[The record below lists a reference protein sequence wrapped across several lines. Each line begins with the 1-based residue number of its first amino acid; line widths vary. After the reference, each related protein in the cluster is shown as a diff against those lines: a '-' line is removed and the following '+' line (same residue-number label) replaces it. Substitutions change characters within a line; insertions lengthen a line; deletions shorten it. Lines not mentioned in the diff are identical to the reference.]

1 MVDEFCKEYTK
12 VQEAHLINE
21 SITKKKR
28 NRAFTLSDSEVITII
43 IYFHLGGYR
52 CMKHYY
58 MGYVQKHMQSE
69 FPKTVSYNRF
79 VELQKKC
86 LIPLTLFLQLTC
98 LGKCTGISFIDSTPL
113 RVCHIK
119 REKQHKVFKGIANKG
134 QCSMGWFFGFKLH
147 IVINDKGE
155 ILDFLFTSANTDD
168 RYPLKNKNFHDKIFG
183 KLVADKGYIGKDLF
197 EELFIDGIHL
207 ITKIKKNMKNS
218 LMLMSDKIL
227 LRKSTLVESVN
238 DQLKNFCQ
246 IKHIRHRS
254 FDNFLSNLI
263 AGIIPYSFLP
273 KKLLSIWI
281 LLMCRE

>member
-21 SITKKKR
+21 SITKKK

-69 FPKTVSYNRF
+69 FPKIVSYNRF

-98 LGKCTGISFIDSTPL
+98 LGKCTGISFIDSRPI

-119 REKQHKVFKGIANKG
+119 RK
-134 QCSMGWFFGFKLH
+134 
-147 IVINDKGE
+147 
-155 ILDFLFTSANTDD
+155 TT
-168 RYPLKNKNFHDKIFG
+168 
-183 KLVADKGYIGKDLF
+183 
-197 EELFIDGIHL
+197 
-207 ITKIKKNMKNS
+207 
-218 LMLMSDKIL
+218 
-227 LRKSTLVESVN
+227 
-238 DQLKNFCQ
+238 
-246 IKHIRHRS
+246 
-254 FDNFLSNLI
+254 
-263 AGIIPYSFLP
+263 
-273 KKLLSIWI
+273 
-281 LLMCRE
+281 